1 MQKIKLG
8 EVLLPNGMIRGPF
21 GSALKKSLLVNKA
34 ENTYKVYEQGVV
46 LEQNKSVGN
55 YYITADYFKKMQRFA
70 VKENDFLVS
79 CSGMN
84 YGAIYQL
91 RGDFEYGVINQ
102 ALLIIRV
109 NPEIVDYNYFL
120 YYFKIYI
127 AKSITIGTGD
137 STIPNFPSTSV
148 IKNIEIK
155 LPPLA
160 EQKKIGAFL
169 YSLDEKISLNKKI
182 NATLEEMARTI
193 YLHKFFRKAANG
205 KLGDLI
211 LENPTSTI
219 SVGDAK
225 NCGGEFPFF
234 TSGENIL
241 HWKEKLVDGRNI
253 FLNDGGN
260 AGIKFYVGSASY
272 STHTWSITADGAADY
287 LYLLLD
293 NIKAEIDKRFFTGTG
308 LKNLRKDLLRER
320 AIYIPSASE
329 LEEFN
334 RAVEPCFS
342 LISKN
347 LRENYQLAK
356 VRDFLLPL
364 LMNGQAELKEE

>member
-1 MQKIKLG
+1 MEKIKLG
-8 EVLLPNGMIRGPF
+8 DVCTINSNSYSEANDNWEFVNYLDTGNITQNAMAKIQQINLESENLPSRAKRKVNFNSIIYSTVRPIQKHF
-21 GSALKKSLLVNKA
+21 GIIKNQPP
-34 ENTYKVYEQGVV
+34 N
-46 LEQNKSVGN
+46 
-55 YYITADYFKKMQRFA
+55 
-70 VKENDFLVS
+70 FLVS
-79 CSGMN
+79 TG
-84 YGAIYQL
+84 
-91 RGDFEYGVINQ
+91 FTVID
-102 ALLIIRV
+102 V
-109 NPEIVDYNYFL
+109 NPAKVDANFL
-120 YYFKIYI
+120 YYWLSRDEITDFLQSI
-127 AKSITIGTGD
+127 AEQSTTAYPSIKSSD
-137 STIPNFPSTSV
+137 
-148 IKNIEIK
+148 IENLEVE

-160 EQKKIGAFL
+160 TQKQIGAFL

-272 STHTWSITADGAADY
+272 STHTWSITADGVADY

-342 LISKN
+342 LLSKN

>member
-8 EVLLPNGMIRGPF
+8 DVCNFIDYRGKTPPKTKC
-21 GSALKKSLLVNKA
+21 GIPL
-34 ENTYKVYEQGVV
+34 
-46 LEQNKSVGN
+46 
-55 YYITADYFKKMQRFA
+55 ITAQIIKNGFIQEPREFVSPEFYFKNMSQRGVPKKGDVVFTTEAPLGEVAQIRTDEPLAFA
-70 VKENDFLVS
+70 QRVIILQADEKNLHSNYLLYALQYEPFKKAVMGKSSGTTVFGIRAAELKEV
-79 CSGMN
+79 
-84 YGAIYQL
+84 Q
-91 RGDFEYGVINQ
+91 FEV
-102 ALLIIRV
+102 
-109 NPEIVDYNYFL
+109 
-120 YYFKIYI
+120 
-127 AKSITIGTGD
+127 
-137 STIPNFPSTSV
+137 
-148 IKNIEIK
+148 
-155 LPPLA
+155 PPLA

-182 NATLEEMARTI
+182 NSTLEEMARTI

-219 SVGDAK
+219 SVNAAKVTGGD
-225 NCGGEFPFF
+225 FPFF

-272 STHTWSITADGAADY
+272 STHTWSITADSAADY

-320 AIYIPSASE
+320 AIYIPSAAE

-334 RAVEPCFS
+334 RAVAPSFS
-342 LISKN
+342 LLSKN

-364 LMNGQAELKEE
+364 LMNGQIEFKAELHQ